1 MQEFNNVF
9 NSTYRDIILQQEVK
23 VYYKIEILDHYE
35 YILSEVTDLIS
46 SETSGSISVNY
57 QQGVRRTC
65 TFTLLDRDGSI
76 TNQIAGLQWA
86 TKKFKIYIGVSYVG
100 EDSDIYWFSQGIFC
114 MLNPTINR
122 TSRQIT
128 IQGVDKYGFLGSET
142 GYNQIAVTHRIPQN
156 EPLVKIITDTLSLDL
171 KNGQIIDAKQPI
183 INPYIKNQ
191 RLPYELDKA
200 PGSYLSEL
208 FIELGNVFAA
218 DTYYDVEGHL
228 HYDTGTLDLF
238 YSTQASQ
245 WDFIDVLGDYIDPE
259 LTIMSVEAI
268 NSVTV
273 VGNNTNIE
281 KIYQYTAEN
290 NNPASPTSIK
300 NIGLKSYYEETASV
314 YDDNTAR
321 DYANYV
327 LNQKSILQQS
337 ISFSCTIIPHLDV
350 NKIITITDDFYNF
363 SQQRFIVQ
371 SLEIPLTANTAMTVT
386 ASNIS
391 SLPYYDTSNTYSSSD
406 RKDSYSDKKYN
417 GNTNTK

>member
-9 NSTYRDIILQQEVK
+9 NSTYRDIVLQQEVK

-65 TFTLLDRDGSI
+65 TFTLLDKDGSI
-76 TNQIAGLQWA
+76 TNQIVGLQWA

-171 KNGQIIDAKQPI
+171 KNGRIIDAKQPI

-191 RLPYELDKA
+191 KLPYELDKA

-218 DTYYDVEGHL
+218 DTYYDVEGYL

-245 WDFIDVLGDYIDPE
+245 WDFTDILADYVDPE

-268 NSVTV
+268 NSVTI

-314 YDDNTAR
+314 YDDDTAR

-337 ISFSCTIIPHLDV
+337 ISFSCTVIPHLDV
-350 NKIITITDDFYNF
+350 NKIITITDNFYKF

-371 SLEIPLTANTAMTVT
+371 SLEIPLTADTPMTVT

-406 RKDSYSDKKYN
+406 RKDS
-417 GNTNTK
+417 

>member
-65 TFTLLDRDGSI
+65 TFTLLDKDGSI
-76 TNQIAGLQWA
+76 TNQIVGLQWA

-156 EPLVKIITDTLSLDL
+156 EPLVKIVTDTLSLDL
-171 KNGQIIDAKQPI
+171 KNGKVIDAKQPI

-191 RLPYELDKA
+191 KLPYELDKA

-218 DTYYDVEGHL
+218 DTYYDIEGHL

-238 YSTQASQ
+238 YSTQAPQ
-245 WDFIDVLGDYIDPE
+245 WDFTDVLADYIDPE

-281 KIYQYTAEN
+281 KIFQYTAEN

-337 ISFSCTIIPHLDV
+337 ISFSCTVIPHLDV
-350 NKIITITDDFYNF
+350 NKIITITDNFYKF

-371 SLEIPLTANTAMTVT
+371 SLEIPLTADTPMTVT

-406 RKDSYSDKKYN
+406 RKDS
-417 GNTNTK
+417 